1 MLFLWGFQLH
11 HSVNVILGW
20 VVMVGKLEVLTGLSL
35 GRLEV
40 K

>member
-20 VVMVGKLEVLTGLSL
+20 VGMVGKLEVLTGLSL